1 MRHIYMYENDKKIR
15 NILPMRKTNS
25 KKKVYY
31 HAMWFIHRE
40 HSRLLHIGLG
50 VLHKCDWM

>member
-31 HAMWFIHRE
+31 HTQGTFTFITHWFGRFTQ
-40 HSRLLHIGLG
+40 
-50 VLHKCDWM
+50 M